1 MKRVGLFLTER
12 QIERLRRLSKI
23 EGVSVSEL
31 VRKAVDGHLK
41 KHKKLLEEFSWVDN
55 EPGTDEKS

>member
-31 VRKAVDGHLK
+31 VRKAVDSHLR
-41 KHKKLLEEFSWVDN
+41 KHKKELEVDDDN
-55 EPGTDEKS
+55 GSRA